1 MSQLLD
7 LLEQWRPLLAR
18 LHPLMAHPLV
28 MVVIV
33 ALIVALIEQRLA
45 RRGTPDFSIAFRDV
59 KGPPPK
65 TPGPRPQ
72 P

>member
-1 MSQLLD
+1 MDISPYLSPV
-7 LLEQWRPLLAR
+7 LEFLQRLRPLV
-18 LHPLMAHPLV
+18 AHPLAL
-28 MVVIV
+28 VVIV
-33 ALIVALIEQRLA
+33 ALVAALIEQRLLRKA
-45 RRGTPDFSIAFRDV
+45 TPDFSVAFKDI